1 MVHLQYTVLSRFD
14 MIFLVRDVRE
24 EERDRLIC
32 QHVMGVH
39 IDHSSSRGSTTNV
52 GSTNY
57 GGGNANGEE
66 NNDPFSSGTSSY
78 DNSSEA
84 VADHVAR
91 IASTGFG
98 ELSVHAMKKYIQYC
112 KMKCSPRLSEE
123 AGDVLTSSY
132 VRIRDDVRKQS
143 IRNSSTGGGGTADS
157 SNNVIPI
164 TVRQLEALVRIS
176 ESLAKMRLDPEVR
189 VEDVTEALRLFQVS
203 TMTAAN
209 TSESNST
216 SASSSSHNAGNHNS
230 LVHGGLNDRDEI
242 DRTES
247 FVRSRF
253 SLPSSSNSFMNR
265 QKLIEECIG
274 QGYNAMTV
282 ARVLYIMVGRGEIIE
297 KNQGRLLKRV
307 K

>member
-1 MVHLQYTVLSRFD
+1 

-39 IDHSSSRGSTTNV
+39 IDHSSSSNSAYNGGSV
-52 GSTNY
+52 SGQ
-57 GGGNANGEE
+57 GVNANSIDGS
-66 NNDPFSSGTSSY
+66 NDPAGTTSFF

-84 VADHVAR
+84 VADHVLR
-91 IASTGFG
+91 IATTGYG

-112 KMKCSPRLSEE
+112 KIKCSPRLSEE

-132 VRIRDDVRKQS
+132 VRIRDDIRKQNILTS
-143 IRNSSTGGGGTADS
+143 NSNRGNNQENNSSS
-157 SNNVIPI
+157 SNAVIPI

-176 ESLAKMRLDPEVR
+176 ESLAKMRMDPVVR
-189 VEDVTEALRLFQVS
+189 IEDVTEALRLFQVS

-209 TSESNST
+209 TSDTNST
-216 SASSSSHNAGNHNS
+216 ALSNGAAGTGSSGNALLN
-230 LVHGGLNDRDEI
+230 GGVMNRDEI

-247 FVRSRF
+247 FLRSRMN
-253 SLPSSSNSFMNR
+253 LPNNSSSYMNR

-274 QGYNAMTV
+274 QGYNALTV
-282 ARVLYIMVGRGEIIE
+282 ARVLYTMTGRGEIIE
-297 KNQGRLLKRV
+297 KNQGRLIKRI

>member
-1 MVHLQYTVLSRFD
+1 

-39 IDHSSSRGSTTNV
+39 IDHSSTRNSTTNS
-52 GSTNY
+52 GNTNY
-57 GGGNANGEE
+57 GGGNANGDENG
-66 NNDPFSSGTSSY
+66 NNDPFSGGTSSY

-84 VADHVAR
+84 VADHVSR
-91 IASTGFG
+91 IASSGYG

-143 IRNSSTGGGGTADS
+143 IRSNGGGSNSADS
-157 SNNVIPI
+157 SNTVIPI

-209 TSESNST
+209 TSESNVTT
-216 SASSSSHNAGNHNS
+216 SSNVGNNNS
-230 LVHGGLNDRDEI
+230 LVNGGGLGNRDEI

-253 SLPSSSNSFMNR
+253 SVPSSSNSYMNR

-282 ARVLYIMVGRGEIIE
+282 ARVLYIMVGRGEIVE

>member
-1 MVHLQYTVLSRFD
+1 

-39 IDHSSSRGSTTNV
+39 IDHSSSRSSTTNGV
-52 GSTNY
+52 STGY
-57 GGGNANGEE
+57 SGGNANGEDTGHD
-66 NNDPFSSGTSSY
+66 NDPFSSGASSY
-78 DNSSEA
+78 DNSAEA

-123 AGDVLTSSY
+123 SGDVLTSAY
-132 VRIRDDVRKQS
+132 VRIRDDVRKQNNPS
-143 IRNSSTGGGGTADS
+143 ADS
-157 SNNVIPI
+157 SNSVIPI

-176 ESLAKMRLDPEVR
+176 ESLAKMRLDSEVR

-203 TMTAAN
+203 TMAAAN
-209 TSESNST
+209 TSESNNA
-216 SASSSSHNAGNHNS
+216 ASSSLNNGNNSAGNNNS
-230 LVHGGLNDRDEI
+230 LVDGGLNNRDEI

-253 SLPSSSNSFMNR
+253 SQPSSSNSYMNR
-265 QKLIEECIG
+265 QKLIEDCVG
-274 QGYNAMTV
+274 QGHNAMTV
-282 ARVLYIMVGRGEIIE
+282 ARVLYIMIGRGEIIE

>member
-1 MVHLQYTVLSRFD
+1 

-57 GGGNANGEE
+57 GGGTANGEE
-66 NNDPFSSGTSSY
+66 NNGQNDPFSSGTSTY
-78 DNSSEA
+78 DNSSDA

-91 IASTGFG
+91 IASTGYG

-143 IRNSSTGGGGTADS
+143 IRNSSSGTADS
-157 SNNVIPI
+157 SNTVIPI

-176 ESLAKMRLDPEVR
+176 ESLAKMRLDPDVR

-216 SASSSSHNAGNHNS
+216 AASSSSSHSAGNNHS
-230 LVHGGLNDRDEI
+230 LGGLNDRDEL

-282 ARVLYIMVGRGEIIE
+282 ARVLYIMVGRGEIME

>member
-1 MVHLQYTVLSRFD
+1 

-39 IDHSSSRGSTTNV
+39 IDHSSSRGSATNS

-66 NNDPFSSGTSSY
+66 NGNNDPFSSGTSSY

-84 VADHVAR
+84 VADHVSR

-132 VRIRDDVRKQS
+132 VRIRDEVRKQS
-143 IRNSSTGGGGTADS
+143 IGSNSADS

-176 ESLAKMRLDPEVR
+176 ESLAKMRLDSEVR

-209 TSESNST
+209 TSESHN
-216 SASSSSHNAGNHNS
+216 SSSSAANNNS
-230 LVHGGLNDRDEI
+230 VASGGGLNNRDEI

-253 SLPSSSNSFMNR
+253 SLPSSSNSYMNR
-265 QKLIEECIG
+265 QKLVEECIG